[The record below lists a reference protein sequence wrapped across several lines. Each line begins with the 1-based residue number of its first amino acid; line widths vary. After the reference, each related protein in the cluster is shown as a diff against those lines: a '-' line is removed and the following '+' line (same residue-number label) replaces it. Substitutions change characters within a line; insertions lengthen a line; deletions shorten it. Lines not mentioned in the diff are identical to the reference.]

1 MIKIYKH
8 LRKYFYNAV
17 GHYRFL
23 ITRRY
28 LYSFLIKLGIS
39 HSKDN
44 IDKKVLERLSFKK
57 NGIYIECGASDG
69 ITYSNSFLLEQKYG
83 WTGLLVEP
91 IQDQF
96 EALLRYR
103 KNSICAK
110 YILTSSEDSGK
121 KINIVNAGP
130 ESIIIDEQIENL
142 SMSNKERMSL
152 LDSQKMIKGEEFVE
166 SISISELLD
175 KYNIKEVDVFFLDVE
190 GSEISVLNGLDTK
203 KHKINNI
210 VVETGSIDSLKD
222 YMYTIG
228 FEKYENIARND
239 FIFYSSSN

>member
-1 MIKIYKH
+1 MLNFYKY

-23 ITRRY
+23 IIRRY
-28 LYSFLIKLGIS
+28 LYSFLINIGIS

-96 EALLRYR
+96 DALVKYR

-142 SMSNKERMSL
+142 SMSNTERMSL
-152 LDSQKMIKGEEFVE
+152 LDSQKMIKGEEFVK

-175 KYNIKEVDVFFLDVE
+175 KYNIEEVDVFFLDVE

-203 KHKINNI
+203 KHKIKNI
-210 VVETGSIDSLKD
+210 VVETGSIDSFKD

-228 FEKYENIARND
+228 FDKCENIARND

>member
-1 MIKIYKH
+1 MLNIYKH
-8 LRKYFYNAV
+8 LRKYFYNVV

-23 ITRRY
+23 IIRRY

-96 EALLRYR
+96 DALVRYR

-142 SMSNKERMSL
+142 SMSNTERMSL
-152 LDSQKMIKGEEFVE
+152 LDSQKMIKGEEFVK

-175 KYNIKEVDVFFLDVE
+175 KYIIKEVDIFFLDVE

-203 KHKINNI
+203 KHKIKNI
-210 VVETGSIDSLKD
+210 VVETGSIDSFKD
-222 YMYTIG
+222 YMCTIG
-228 FEKYENIARND
+228 FDKYENIARND
-239 FIFYSSSN
+239 FIFFSSSD

>member
-1 MIKIYKH
+1 MINIYKH
-8 LRKYFYNAV
+8 LRKYFYNVV

-23 ITRRY
+23 IIRRY

-96 EALLRYR
+96 DALVRYR

-142 SMSNKERMSL
+142 SMTNTERMSL
-152 LDSQKMIKGEEFVE
+152 LDSQKMIKGEESVK

-175 KYNIKEVDVFFLDVE
+175 KYNIKEVDIFFLDVE

-203 KHKINNI
+203 KHKIKNI
-210 VVETGSIDSLKD
+210 VVETGSIDSFKD

-228 FEKYENIARND
+228 FDKCENIARND

>member
-23 ITRRY
+23 IIRRY

-44 IDKKVLERLSFKK
+44 IDKKFSKGYLFKK

-96 EALLRYR
+96 DALVKYR

-142 SMSNKERMSL
+142 SMSNTERMSL

-175 KYNIKEVDVFFLDVE
+175 KYNIEEVDVFFLDVE

-203 KHKINNI
+203 KHKIKNI
-210 VVETGSIDSLKD
+210 VVETGSIDSFKD
-222 YMYTIG
+222 YMLTQLVLINA
-228 FEKYENIARND
+228 KI
-239 FIFYSSSN
+239 

>member
-1 MIKIYKH
+1 
-8 LRKYFYNAV
+8 
-17 GHYRFL
+17 
-23 ITRRY
+23 
-28 LYSFLIKLGIS
+28 LIKKF
-39 HSKDN
+39 SKGY
-44 IDKKVLERLSFKK
+44 LLKK

-96 EALLRYR
+96 DALVRYR

-142 SMSNKERMSL
+142 SMTNTERMSL
-152 LDSQKMIKGEEFVE
+152 LDSQKMIKGEESVK

-175 KYNIKEVDVFFLDVE
+175 KYNIKEVDIFFLDVE

-203 KHKINNI
+203 KHKIKNI
-210 VVETGSIDSLKD
+210 VVETGSIDSFKD

-228 FEKYENIARND
+228 FDKCENIARND